1 MARLTSLLLLGA
13 MGVSAQPHGHGHAHL
28 HQKQRD
34 VQPEERDIGDVI
46 VATMGGDVVS
56 WTQTEDYFAV
66 AATLVV
72 NSGNTATSAASV
84 SATPT
89 YAATTLAT
97 STATSAA
104 ATATA
109 SSSSSSSSSSGSG
122 VDSYTSFSD
131 YCATYSSSSSKKR
144 ATYAQITQ
152 EGNVGD
158 PYNCNMM
165 LISSE
170 EVASQYNNTA
180 KFFGAT
186 EDVTCAYWNKISISG
201 ALNGWYKSEDS
212 YQTFDLAAGAVQYI
226 AFDDGSQGGAACF
239 PSSSGLSWDE
249 YGGLLGT
256 WTEWGFNDVTTGWS
270 GADASSIQAEAA
282 GATIYGLEVC
292 NADDTSA
299 TCSTISSGGS
309 IITNAFNYA
318 LKAADGL
325 GLNQEGSMKITVNLG
340 Y

>member
-1 MARLTSLLLLGA
+1 MARLTSLILLGA
-13 MGVSAQPHGHGHAHL
+13 LGVSAQPHGHGHAHL

-34 VQPEERDIGDVI
+34 VQNKERDIGDIVVAVI
-46 VATMGGDVVS
+46 NGDTVS
-56 WTQTEDYFAV
+56 WTQTEDYGVA

-72 NSGNTATSAASV
+72 AADVAATTAASV
-84 SATPT
+84 SAEPTST

-97 STATSAA
+97 STSSSAV
-104 ATATA
+104 ATATG
-109 SSSSSSSSSSGSG
+109 SSSSSSSGSG
-122 VDSYTSFSD
+122 VSSYTSFAD
-131 YCATYSSSSSKKR
+131 YCATYSSSSKKR

-165 LISSE
+165 LITEDIASE
-170 EVASQYNNTA
+170 YNNTA
-180 KFFGAT
+180 KFYGAT
-186 EDVTCAYWNKISISG
+186 EDMTCAYWNKISSSG

-226 AFDDGSQGGAACF
+226 AFDDGSQGGASCF
-239 PSSSGLSWDE
+239 SASSGLAWDT
-249 YGGLLGT
+249 YGGLVGT
-256 WTEWGFNDVTTGWS
+256 WTEWDFNDVTTGWS

-282 GATIYGLEVC
+282 GTTIYGLEVC

-299 TCSTISSGGS
+299 ECSTISSGGS
-309 IITNAFNYA
+309 IVTNAFDYS

-325 GLNQEGSMKITVNLG
+325 GLNQEGNLKITINLG

>member
-13 MGVSAQPHGHGHAHL
+13 LGVSAQPHGHGHAHL

-34 VQPEERDIGDVI
+34 VKNQERDIGDIVVAVI
-46 VATMGGDVVS
+46 DGDTVS
-56 WTQTEDYFAV
+56 WTQTENYYEA

-72 NSGNTATSAASV
+72 AADVAATTAASV
-84 SATPT
+84 SATATST
-89 YAATTLAT
+89 YAATTPAT
-97 STATSAA
+97 SSSAAA

-109 SSSSSSSSSSGSG
+109 SSSSSSS
-122 VDSYTSFSD
+122 YTSFAD
-131 YCATYSSSSSKKR
+131 YCSTYSSTKKR

-165 LISSE
+165 LITEDLASE
-170 EVASQYNNTA
+170 YNNTA
-180 KFFGAT
+180 KFYGAT
-186 EDVTCAYWNKISISG
+186 EAMTCAYWNKMSSSG
-201 ALNGWYKSEDS
+201 GLNGWYKSEDS
-212 YQTFDLAAGAVQYI
+212 YQTFDLAADGVQYI
-226 AFDDGSQGGAACF
+226 AFDEGSQGGASCF
-239 PSSSGLSWDE
+239 PASSGLSWDS
-249 YGGLLGT
+249 YGGLVGT
-256 WTEWGFNDVTTGWS
+256 WTEWDFNDVSTGWS

-282 GATIYGLEVC
+282 GTTIYGLQVC

-299 TCSTISSGGS
+299 ECSTISSGGS
-309 IITNAFNYA
+309 VVTNAFDYS

-325 GLNQEGSMKITVNLG
+325 GLNQEGNLKITINLG

>member
-1 MARLTSLLLLGA
+1 
-13 MGVSAQPHGHGHAHL
+13 MGVAAQPHGHGHAHL

-34 VQPEERDIGDVI
+34 IQNEERDIGDVI
-46 VATMGGDVVS
+46 VAEINGDIVS
-56 WTQTEDYFAV
+56 WTQTEDYGA
-66 AATLVV
+66 AATGLVV
-72 NSGNTATSAASV
+72 ANENVAAASV
-84 SATPT
+84 SAEATST

-97 STATSAA
+97 STSSSAS

-109 SSSSSSSSSSGSG
+109 SSSSSSSGTG
-122 VDSYTSFSD
+122 VTSYTSFTD
-131 YCATYSSSSSKKR
+131 YCSTYSSSKKR

-152 EGNVGD
+152 TGNVGD

-165 LISSE
+165 LISDE
-170 EVASQYNNTA
+170 DVASQYNNTA
-180 KFFGAT
+180 KFYGAT
-186 EDVTCAYWNKISISG
+186 EDMVCAYWNKISSSG
-201 ALNGWYKSEDS
+201 ELNGWYKSEDS

-226 AFDDGSQGGAACF
+226 AFDDGSQGGASCF
-239 PSSSGLSWDE
+239 SASSGLSWDE
-249 YGGLLGT
+249 YGGLVGT

-282 GATIYGLEVC
+282 GTTIYGLQVC

-299 TCSTISSGGS
+299 ECSTISSGGS
-309 IITNAFNYA
+309 VITNAFNYA

-325 GLNQEGSMKITVNLG
+325 GLNQEGGMRINVNLG